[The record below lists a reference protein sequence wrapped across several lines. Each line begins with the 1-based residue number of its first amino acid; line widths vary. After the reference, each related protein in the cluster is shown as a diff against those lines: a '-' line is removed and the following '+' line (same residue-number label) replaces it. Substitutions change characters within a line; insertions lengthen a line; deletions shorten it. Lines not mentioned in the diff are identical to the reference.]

1 MSEQQNDAA
10 TDTTTTSPGAVALTI
25 NYSNGVQ
32 KSFAVIPWTPG
43 LVVSDVL
50 GVLRAAG
57 SINPRLMFEFEVTLD
72 SDRASRQRGFIASID
87 GVKADQTNQKW
98 LLWIN
103 DRFVGNELATALEH
117 GRIVGTQ
124 VNTGDVL
131 AFKLV
136 TGQ

>member
-1 MSEQQNDAA
+1 
-10 TDTTTTSPGAVALTI
+10 
-25 NYSNGVQ
+25 
-32 KSFAVIPWTPG
+32 
-43 LVVSDVL
+43 
-50 GVLRAAG
+50 
-57 SINPRLMFEFEVTLD
+57 MFEFEVTLD